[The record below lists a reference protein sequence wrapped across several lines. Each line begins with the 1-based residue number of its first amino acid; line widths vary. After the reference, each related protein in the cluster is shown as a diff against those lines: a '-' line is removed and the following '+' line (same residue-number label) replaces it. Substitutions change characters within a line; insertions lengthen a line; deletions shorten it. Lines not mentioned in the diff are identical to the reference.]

1 MDRRTSQNQ
10 TTDLWV
16 MRSRPSS
23 MAVWLWLLGVFAP
36 YVWAEFVEPPPS
48 YSLRSMAESPTRL
61 PCRFR
66 VQEEQLV
73 QVSWTKEHPDGNKE
87 QIITAHRTEGH
98 TEFGRFS
105 GRVNFESSDP
115 MENSAL
121 IIRSTEVSDEGR
133 YTCHISTFPSGNFDT
148 QLSLTVWTTPIS
160 SLEPVEMVEGQSF
173 RVAATCRSVARPPPR
188 LSWETELPGVAQ
200 NRSSEGGAVS
210 THFSLHPLRSMNGK
224 RLDCLVWHPS
234 METPRRLSNQLVVHY
249 PPDAAVRGYDGNWFV
264 GLEGASLRCDS
275 GGNPKPQSFTW
286 TRRGGALPEG
296 VTQRNDTLLFSRPL
310 TLTDAGLYECVAK
323 NSVGLAKADVDIAVA
338 ETTRQEASF
347 STLMMLI
354 VGVVAAVL
362 VVALVISVIMM
373 NRYHKRRNKKL
384 EMELS
389 EKKEEI
395 STLSRQASFRRINSV
410 STDHRMQMEESVP
423 LRVEGT
429 LRTSLSSLGE
439 QARCRDSRSTLSGGR
454 GGGGGMAVDS
464 LGRPALYNTSRR
476 GERGREREMEREGE
490 RAESRQRVESYVL
503 SSGLAL
509 DPPLLPP
516 LLPALPPGARN
527 HHPPF
532 SRTSPPLSAEEE
544 EEEEREM
551 ERQSDREKEG
561 VQGDQD
567 SETTSSQIS
576 EVLSSRFQQSNGTLH
591 PKPRLNDILLPP
603 QIYHPKGQIV

>member
-1 MDRRTSQNQ
+1 MASGWRGALVAGRC
-10 TTDLWV
+10 LWV
-16 MRSRPSS
+16 T
-23 MAVWLWLLGVFAP
+23 LLGLGALAP
-36 YVWAEFVEPPPS
+36 CVWAEFVEPPPS

-105 GRVNFESSDP
+105 GRVHFESSDP

-148 QLSLTVWTTPIS
+148 QLSLTVWTMPIS
-160 SLEPVEMVEGQSF
+160 SLEPVEVVEGQSF

-286 TRRGGALPEG
+286 TRRDGALPEG
-296 VTQRNDTLLFSRPL
+296 VAEEGGVLLFRRPL
-310 TLTDAGLYECVAK
+310 SLMDAGVYECVAK
-323 NSVGLAKADVDIAVA
+323 NSVGVGKAAVEITVSDTPPHVPFTSLMIIFGAVA
-338 ETTRQEASF
+338 GA
-347 STLMMLI
+347 
-354 VGVVAAVL
+354 L
-362 VVALVISVIMM
+362 VVVMVISIVIVHC
-373 NRYHKRRNKKL
+373 YHQRRNRKL

-389 EKKEEI
+389 VKAEEM
-395 STLSRQASFRRINSV
+395 STLSRQASIRRMNSIN
-410 STDHRMQMEESVP
+410 TDPRIQMEENLP
-423 LRVEGT
+423 LRLESSM
-429 LRTSLSSLGE
+429 RTSLSSLRGPQGKRGSTLSMARAGQDIQE
-439 QARCRDSRSTLSGGR
+439 RAGPLYSSYRCRDR
-454 GGGGGMAVDS
+454 GM
-464 LGRPALYNTSRR
+464 
-476 GERGREREMEREGE
+476 EREMEREGE
-490 RAESRQRVESYVL
+490 RAESRQSVEMYMRNSNIMQNP
-503 SSGLAL
+503 G
-509 DPPLLPP
+509 LPP
-516 LLPALPPGARN
+516 VWDTAGAGPG
-527 HHPPF
+527 
-532 SRTSPPLSAEEE
+532 
-544 EEEEREM
+544 ERG
-551 ERQSDREKEG
+551 RE
-561 VQGDQD
+561 DQD
-567 SETTSSQIS
+567 EGDEADSSYIS
-576 EVLSSRFQQSNGTLH
+576 EALSNHFYPSNGVLR
-591 PKPRLNDILLPP
+591 PKPHSNAIL
-603 QIYHPKGQIV
+603 IHPRGQIV

>member
-1 MDRRTSQNQ
+1 MATHQNQ
-10 TTDLWV
+10 TELLLRCENHIGPQNFSEPDYRLVDDEVTSEQYVSVPVASWGFCSLCV
-16 MRSRPSS
+16 GGVCGAPS
-23 MAVWLWLLGVFAP
+23 LLSALHGGVSHSAALS
-36 YVWAEFVEPPPS
+36 VS
-48 YSLRSMAESPTRL
+48 GSG
-61 PCRFR
+61 
-66 VQEEQLV
+66 EQVV
-73 QVSWTKEHPDGNKE
+73 QVSWMKEHPDGSKE

-105 GRVNFESSDP
+105 GRVHFESSDP

-234 METPRRLSNQLVVHY
+234 METPRRISNQLIVHY
-249 PPDAAVRGYDGNWFV
+249 PPDATVRGYDGNWFV

-323 NSVGLAKADVDIAVA
+323 NSVGLAKADVDIAVS
-338 ETTRQEASF
+338 ETARQEASF

-439 QARCRDSRSTLSGGR
+439 QAHCRDSRSTLSGGR
-454 GGGGGMAVDS
+454 GGGGGGARFGS
-464 LGRPALYNTSRR
+464 GSPSPP
-476 GERGREREMEREGE
+476 
-490 RAESRQRVESYVL
+490 L
-503 SSGLAL
+503 SS
-509 DPPLLPP
+509 PCP
-516 LLPALPPGARN
+516 PPGGKEPS
-527 HHPPF
+527 PPF
-532 SRTSPPLSAEEE
+532 QPHEPPLSAEEE

-591 PKPRLNDILLPP
+591 PKPRLNDILLSP